1 MSEEAKVKKAEKT
14 AEKAGDAASTKA
26 TEKAP
31 EEGAKKARVKKSKR
45 RSVPEGH
52 LYIKAGY
59 NNTIVSVTEP
69 NGNVISWATSGSCG
83 FKGSRKSTPYAAQ
96 VAAET
101 ATEKAKAFGLERI
114 HVFIHGAGPGRDQAV
129 RGIISTGVSIES
141 ISDTTTSAHGGCTQ
155 ARPRKV

>member
-1 MSEEAKVKKAEKT
+1 MSEEVKTKT
-14 AEKAGDAASTKA
+14 AEAKAPKETKA
-26 TEKAP
+26 ADAKAAAP

-69 NGNVISWATSGSCG
+69 NGNVIAWATSGSCG
-83 FKGSRKSTPYAAQ
+83 FKGTRKSTPYAAQ

-101 ATEKAKAFGLERI
+101 ATEKAKAFGLERV
-114 HVFIHGAGPGRDQAV
+114 HVFINGAGPGREQAV
-129 RGIISTGVSIES
+129 RGISATGVSVES
-141 ISDTTTSAHGGCTQ
+141 ISDTTTAAHGGCTQ